1 MISIVQLAWASLL
14 NRRGA
19 ALLTILSIALSV
31 AMLLGVEKLRRD
43 ARAGFADTLSGTD
56 LIVGA
61 RSGSVQLLLYSV
73 FRIGDATNNISWSSY
88 QHLARQ
94 PGVAW
99 TVPVSLGDSHRSY
112 RVMGTTTDYFRHYK
126 YARKQTLDFDRGVA
140 FSKPLDIV
148 IGSEVAR
155 KLDYALGQKVVLT
168 HGTGELGLS
177 QHEDKPFTVV
187 GILKATGTP
196 VDRTLH
202 VSLAGIEAI
211 HQGWDDGRPQKE
223 SLIGKRPVAPEAMTP
238 ENITAFLVGVE
249 RKTQLFRLQ
258 RMINTFSKEPLL
270 AIIPGVAL
278 QELWDLMRVAEQTLQ
293 VISVFIVVT
302 SLLGM
307 LTAILAT
314 LEARRREMAVL
325 RAVGARP
332 AHLAGLFIA
341 EAGVLAMIGAALGL
355 LALNG
360 FSLAARPFV
369 LDHFGVMLTVVWPTV
384 RDWWLLA
391 AVIGSALLISL
402 VPAWRAFRLSLA
414 DGLTVR
420 I

>member
-1 MISIVQLAWASLL
+1 MISILQLAWASLL

-19 ALLTILSIALSV
+19 ALLTILSVALSV

-73 FRIGDATNNISWSSY
+73 FRIGDATNNISWRSY
-88 QHLARQ
+88 QRLARE
-94 PGVAW
+94 PEVSW

-112 RVMGTTTDYFRHYK
+112 RVMGTTTAYFEHYK
-126 YARKQTLDFDRGVA
+126 YAGKQSLRFTQGGPFA
-140 FSKPLDIV
+140 QPFDIV
-148 IGSEVAR
+148 IGAEVAR
-155 KLDYALGQKVVLT
+155 KLNYTIGQSIVLA
-168 HGTGELGLS
+168 HGTGELELT
-177 QHEDKPFTVV
+177 QHQDKPFTVV
-187 GILKATGTP
+187 GVLAPTGTP

-211 HQGWDDGRPQKE
+211 HQGWEGGRPQQDS
-223 SLIGKRPVAPEAMTP
+223 SLGTRPVSPEAITP
-238 ENITAFLVGVE
+238 KNITAFLVGVE

-258 RMINTFSKEPLL
+258 RKINTYSREPLL

-293 VISVFIVVT
+293 VISVFVVVT

-325 RAVGARP
+325 RAVGARLS
-332 AHLAGLFIA
+332 HLAGLFIA
-341 EAGVLAMIGAALGL
+341 EAGVLALIGAALGL
-355 LALNG
+355 LALNA
-360 FSLAARPFV
+360 FSLLARPFV
-369 LDHFGVMLTVVWPTV
+369 LDQFGVMLTVVWPSA

-402 VPAWRAFRLSLA
+402 WPAWRAFRLSLA

-420 I
+420 V